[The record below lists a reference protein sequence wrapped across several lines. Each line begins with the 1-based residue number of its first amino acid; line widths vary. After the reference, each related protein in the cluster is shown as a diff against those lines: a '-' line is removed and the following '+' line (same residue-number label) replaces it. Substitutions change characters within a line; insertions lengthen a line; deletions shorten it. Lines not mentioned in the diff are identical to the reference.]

1 MELEAH
7 PSDQALRATVAG
19 ARTGEGEARP
29 RDGAWG
35 VRLRRM
41 GLHDLPFV
49 VEQHISCF
57 PEGFFA
63 RLGPRFLTRY
73 YRTFLD
79 GPLST
84 ALVAELDGTVCGYLV
99 GVFEPR
105 HHRRLLLTHHGR
117 SLAGSA
123 CLSLVVRPR
132 LAFTFVVTRGRRY
145 YTAWVRDRGKASDA
159 LPVLDSVA
167 VLTHV
172 AVTPGSR
179 GAGTGTALVRRFLEE
194 AGAAGRS
201 DACLVTLAGLA
212 GAGAFYE
219 RRGWACTAE
228 RRAEDGRHLRYYR
241 IRLGSAS

>member
-1 MELEAH
+1 MELNAH
-7 PSDQALRATVAG
+7 RSDHALRATVAG
-19 ARTGEGEARP
+19 AHTSECDSRP
-29 RDGAWG
+29 PDGAGG

-49 VEQHISCF
+49 VEQHTSCF

-84 ALVAELDGTVCGYLV
+84 ALVAELDGTVCGYLA
-99 GVFEPR
+99 GVLEPR

-117 SLAGSA
+117 SLAASA
-123 CLSLVVRPR
+123 CLGLAVRPR

-145 YTAWVRDRGKASDA
+145 YTAWVRDRGKTSEG
-159 LPVLDSVA
+159 LPMLDSVA
-167 VLTHV
+167 ILTHV
-172 AVTPGSR
+172 AVTPPSR
-179 GAGTGTALVRRFLEE
+179 GAGAGTALVHRFLEE
-194 AGAAGRS
+194 ARTAGRA
-201 DACLVTLAGLA
+201 DACLVTLAGPA
-212 GAGAFYE
+212 GAGSFYE

-228 RRAEDGRHLRYYR
+228 RRAEDGRYLRYYR
-241 IRLGSAS
+241 IRL